1 MALMQISEPGQSQ
14 APHQKKIA
22 VGIDLGTTNSLV
34 ATVINGSAKVLKD
47 AADNTLIASVVR
59 YQKNGSIDVG
69 ATALAAQSKD
79 PKNTI
84 SSAKRLLG
92 KTQKELKHPMPYQ
105 FAEQSANDLSEHKL
119 LHIETISG
127 KINPIQVSAEILKNL
142 IEIASSRLDQ
152 MVENAVITVPA
163 YFDDG
168 QRQATKDAAR
178 IASINVL
185 RLLNE
190 PTAAAIAY
198 GLDSKEEGV
207 HAIYDL
213 GGGTFD
219 ISILRFH
226 KGIFEVLSTGG
237 DSQLGGDD
245 IDRAIVDWI
254 VNQQKPELKQA
265 LHSNPVLLTGL
276 ILKAKQ
282 AKEQLSYVEEYQIE
296 LALDNKDYGAVTIT
310 NHQLQQIIKPVIQ
323 KSLRV
328 CKRALRDAEITVDEI
343 KDVVLVGG
351 STRTSQIREAVSEFF
366 GKPAL
371 DSIDPD
377 QVVALGAAIQ
387 ADILIG
393 NQPDN
398 DLVLLDVC
406 PLSLGVETM
415 GGLVE
420 KIISRNTPIPVAKA
434 QEFTT
439 YKDGQT
445 AMLIHVVQGE
455 RELVADCRSLAKFT
469 LKGIPPMV
477 AGAGKVRITYK
488 IDADG
493 LLNVSAIEVN
503 SGVVAEIDVKPSYG
517 LEEEQILSMIQASF
531 SHAEEDLKQRNLNE
545 QKVDAERVLEAI
557 QQALKV
563 DGSLLTTAQREPL
576 DKAIQKLQ
584 QLTQKDDANAIQEG
598 IEALDYASQMFAA
611 KRMNATIGKAL
622 IGNAVDDL

>member
-34 ATVINGSAKVLKD
+34 ATVRNGAAEVLKGATD
-47 AADNTLIASVVR
+47 GNLLASVVR
-59 YQKNGSIDVG
+59 FLADGTTQVG
-69 ATALAAQSKD
+69 EEALLNQAQD
-79 PKNTI
+79 PLNTI
-84 SSAKRLLG
+84 SSVKRLLG
-92 KTQKELKHPMPYQ
+92 KTVEEITQKLPY
-105 FAEQSANDLSEHKL
+105 KL
-119 LHIETISG
+119 VSKENGKLDIETVSG
-127 KINPIQVSAEILKNL
+127 AVNPVKVSAEILQNL
-142 IEIASSRLDQ
+142 ISTATQRLGEV
-152 MVENAVITVPA
+152 VENAVITVPA
-163 YFDDG
+163 YFDDA

-178 IASINVL
+178 IANIKVL

-190 PTAAAIAY
+190 PTAAAVAY
-198 GLDSKEEGV
+198 GLDSAEEGV

-245 IDRAIVDWI
+245 IDHAIVDWF
-254 VNQQKPELKQA
+254 VANSSDKLSVDLEN
-265 LHSNPVLLTGL
+265 NPSLLTTL
-276 ILKAKQ
+276 ISLARQ
-282 AKEQLSYVEEYQIE
+282 AKEQLSVESQVKIN
-296 LALDNKDYGAVTIT
+296 LQWQQHDYGMLKL
-310 NHQLQQIIKPVIQ
+310 HRDQFHEIIDVVIK
-323 KSLRV
+323 KSLRA
-328 CKRALRDAEITVDEI
+328 CKRALRDAEVDKDEI

-351 STRTSQIREAVSEFF
+351 STRSPRVREKVSEFF

-377 QVVALGAAIQ
+377 QVVAIGAAIQ

-406 PLSLGVETM
+406 PLSLGVEIM

-445 AMLIHVVQGE
+445 AMLIHVLQGE

-477 AGAGKVRITYK
+477 AGAGKVRITYQ

-493 LLNVSAIEVN
+493 LLNVSAEEVN
-503 SGVVAEIDVKPSYG
+503 SGVAAEIIVKPSYG
-517 LEEEQILSMIQASF
+517 LQEDEILSMIQSSF
-531 SHAEEDLKQRNLNE
+531 THAEEDLKQRNLNE
-545 QKVDAERVLEAI
+545 QRVDGNRVLEAI
-557 QQALKV
+557 NSALAADAK
-563 DGSLLTTAQREPL
+563 LLTDDEQKPL
-576 DKAIQKLQ
+576 AEAIEKLQ
-584 QLTQKDDANAIQEG
+584 QVVARQDANAIQEA
-598 IEALDYASQMFAA
+598 IEALDYASQLFAA
-611 KRMNATIGKAL
+611 RRMNATIGEAL
-622 IGNAVDDL
+622 IGNSIDEL